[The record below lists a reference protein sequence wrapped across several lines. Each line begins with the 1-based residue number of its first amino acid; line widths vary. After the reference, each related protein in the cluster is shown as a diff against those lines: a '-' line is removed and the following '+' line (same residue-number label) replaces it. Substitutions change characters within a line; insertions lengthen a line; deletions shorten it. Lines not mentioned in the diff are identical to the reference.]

1 MKAWAER
8 GTTARN
14 VRYPYDRS
22 LSATFY
28 IFLAAATGAWIVTA
42 DLGAF
47 VAHGGGGDD
56 LAVGVIQPAVVAAE
70 AGEFVV
76 RDGRAF
82 LTKRGNEFPR
92 AFLVAC
98 AAGRGADDLQFD
110 PFGIFRPM
118 PGGGGVVVTT
128 KVRVQAFLQVFNL
141 LFHERTVAR
150 AHHGLGGGRGLGSAD
165 DWAAAVSVFFSGFA
179 GTQAHVI
186 PGESNMGSNIS

>member
-14 VRYPYDRS
+14 VRYPYVRS
-22 LSATFY
+22 LSATFF

-42 DLGAF
+42 DLGTF

-56 LAVGVIQPAVVAAE
+56 LAVGVIPPAVAAAE

-76 RDGRAF
+76 RDGGAF
-82 LTKRGNEFPR
+82 LTKSGDEFNR
-92 AFLVAC
+92 AFIVAR

-110 PFGIFRPM
+110 PFGFFRPL
-118 PGGGGVVVTT
+118 PGGGGSVVTA
-128 KVRVQAFLQVFNL
+128 KVRVQAFLQVFDL

-150 AHHGLGGGRGLGSAD
+150 AHKGLGGGRGLGPAD
-165 DWAAAVSVFFSGFA
+165 NRVAASSIFLS
-179 GTQAHVI
+179 
-186 PGESNMGSNIS
+186 